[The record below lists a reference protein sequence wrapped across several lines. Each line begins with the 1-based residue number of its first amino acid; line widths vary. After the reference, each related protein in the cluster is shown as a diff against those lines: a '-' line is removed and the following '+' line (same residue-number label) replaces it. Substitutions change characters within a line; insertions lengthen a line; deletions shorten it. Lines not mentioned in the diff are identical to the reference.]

1 MHRIESLLQQ
11 RKVLLCL
18 GGGGVG
24 KTTVSAALAL
34 AAALRGRKVALL
46 TIDPAKRL
54 KDALGMPELASE
66 PTRVSLDGLGAAHGG
81 ELHAMM
87 LDAKH
92 TFDQL
97 VARFAPS
104 LEAAERILK
113 NRLYQYVS
121 GALAGSQEYMAL
133 EKLYEIATADSY
145 DLLIIDTPPTHHALD
160 FLDAPRRMIDLLG
173 SRALPFLQRP
183 SLALLGVGSRVAQ
196 MALETILRALE
207 RLTEMRLL
215 AEVADFVGGF
225 EGMVEGFQSRAAA
238 VRGILRDSGTAALM
252 VTSAEPLTVDETIS
266 FYREL
271 DRAGLFVGGVV
282 LNRTVPDALL
292 ARTRGRTNSIPGE
305 LRRKLREARR
315 ELEALADR
323 DRRMAARL
331 QAAACAVPIASVPA
345 FPRDVA
351 SLEALRDIAEVFTP
365 GIARRGRIVAI
376 RGAAGDPGEKLGN
389 RS

>member
-1 MHRIESLLQQ
+1 MHKIESLLQQ

-66 PTRVSLDGLGAAHGG
+66 PTHVPLDGLGPASGG

-104 LEAAERILK
+104 LEAAERILR

-173 SRALPFLQRP
+173 SRALSLLQRP
-183 SLALLGVGSRVAQ
+183 SLSLLGVGSRVAQ
-196 MALETILRALE
+196 LALETILRALE
-207 RLTEMRLL
+207 RLTGMRLL

-225 EGMVEGFQSRAAA
+225 EGMVEGFQSRADA
-238 VRGILRDSGTAALM
+238 VRRILRDSGTAALM

-271 DRAGLFVGGVV
+271 DRAGLFVGAVV
-282 LNRTVPDALL
+282 LNRTVPEALL
-292 ARTRGRTNSIPGE
+292 ARSRGHANSIPGE

-323 DRRMAARL
+323 DRRMAAKL
-331 QAAACAVPIASVPA
+331 QAVAYEVPIAAIPA

-351 SLEALRDIAEVFTP
+351 SLEGLRDIAEVFTP
-365 GIARRGRIVAI
+365 GIARRGRVVAI
-376 RGAAGDPGEKLGN
+376 RSGTGDPA
-389 RS
+389 

>member
-1 MHRIESLLQQ
+1 MHRIESLLAQ

-54 KDALGMPELASE
+54 KDALGMPDLASE
-66 PTRVSLDGLGAAHGG
+66 PTRVCLDGLGPDCGG

-87 LDAKH
+87 LDAKR

-104 LEAAERILK
+104 LEAAERILR

-173 SRALPFLQRP
+173 SRALSLLQQP

-196 MALETILRALE
+196 MALETILRVLE
-207 RLTEMRLL
+207 RFTGMRLL

-225 EGMVEGFQSRAAA
+225 DGMVEGFRSRADA
-238 VRGILRDSGTAALM
+238 VRRILRDAGTAALL

-266 FYREL
+266 FYQEL
-271 DRAGLFVGGVV
+271 DRVGLFVGAVV
-282 LNRTVPDALL
+282 VNRTVPEALL
-292 ARTRGRTNSIPGE
+292 ARTRRRANRIPGA

-323 DRRMAARL
+323 DRRMAAKLR
-331 QAAACAVPIASVPA
+331 AVAGAVPIATVPA

-365 GIARRGRIVAI
+365 GIARRGRVVAI
-376 RGAAGDPGEKLGN
+376 RSAGADPQREL
-389 RS
+389 R

>member
-1 MHRIESLLQQ
+1 MHRIEALLQQ
-11 RKVLLCL
+11 KKVLLCL

-24 KTTVSAALAL
+24 KTTISASLAL
-34 AAALRGRKVALL
+34 AAALCGRRVALL
-46 TIDPAKRL
+46 TIDPARRL
-54 KDALGMPELASE
+54 KDALGMPELGSQ
-66 PTRVSLDGLGAAHGG
+66 PTRVALGGLGAAPGG
-81 ELHAMM
+81 ELTAMM

-104 LEAAERILK
+104 LEAAERILA

-133 EKLYEIATADSY
+133 EKLYEIATAADY

-173 SRALPFLQRP
+173 SRALSLLQRP
-183 SLALLGVGSRVAQ
+183 SLALLGIGSRIAQ
-196 MALETILRALE
+196 AALETILRALE
-207 RLTEMRLL
+207 RFTGIRLL
-215 AEVADFVGGF
+215 AEVADFVSGF
-225 EGMVEGFQSRAAA
+225 EGMIDGFQSRADA
-238 VRGILRDSGTAALM
+238 VRRLLRDPETAALL
-252 VTSAEPLTVDETIS
+252 VTSAEPLTVEETIA

-271 DRAGLFVGGVV
+271 DRAGLCVGAVV
-282 LNRTVPDALL
+282 MNRTVPERLL
-292 ARTRGRTNSIPGE
+292 GRARRGTTMPRD

-323 DRRMAARL
+323 DRRMAASLR
-331 QAAACAVPIASVPA
+331 AVVYGLPIAMIPA

-351 SLEALRDIAEVFTP
+351 SLEALREIAEVFVP
-365 GIARRGRIVAI
+365 EVGRRGKVTPLR
-376 RGAAGDPGEKLGN
+376 AGVGVE
-389 RS
+389 S

>member
-46 TIDPAKRL
+46 TIDPARRL

-66 PTRVSLDGLGAAHGG
+66 PTRVCLDGLGGG

-87 LDAKH
+87 LDAKR

-104 LEAAERILK
+104 LEAAERILR

-173 SRALPFLQRP
+173 SRALSFLQRP
-183 SLALLGVGSRVAQ
+183 SLALFGVGSRVAQ

-207 RLTEMRLL
+207 RLTGMRLL

-225 EGMVEGFQSRAAA
+225 DGMVEGFQSRADA
-238 VRGILRDSGTAALM
+238 VRRILRDAGTAALL
-252 VTSAEPLTVDETIS
+252 VTTAEPLTIDETIS

-271 DRAGLFVGGVV
+271 DRAGLFVGAMVV
-282 LNRTVPDALL
+282 NRTVPEALL
-292 ARTRGRTNSIPGE
+292 ARTRRGANRIPRE

-323 DRRMAARL
+323 DRRMAAKLR
-331 QAAACAVPIASVPA
+331 AVAYAVPIATVPA

-365 GIARRGRIVAI
+365 GLARRGRVVAI
-376 RGAAGDPGEKLGN
+376 RGAAADPA
-389 RS
+389 

>member
-1 MHRIESLLQQ
+1 MHSIEALLQ
-11 RKVLLCL
+11 RKKVLLCL

-24 KTTVSAALAL
+24 KTTVAASLAL
-34 AAALRGRKVALL
+34 AAALRGRKVGLL

-66 PTRVSLDGLGAAHGG
+66 PTRVSLDGLGAAPGG
-81 ELHAMM
+81 ELCAMM

-133 EKLYEIATADSY
+133 EKLYEIATADAY

-160 FLDAPRRMIDLLG
+160 FLDAPRRMIDLFG
-173 SRALPFLQRP
+173 SQALSFLQRP

-207 RLTEMRLL
+207 RFTGMRLL

-225 EGMVEGFQSRAAA
+225 EGMVEGFQSRADA
-238 VRGILRDSGTAALM
+238 VRRLLRDAGTAALL
-252 VTSAEPLTVDETIS
+252 VTSAEPLTVEETIA
-266 FYREL
+266 FYGEL
-271 DRAGLFVGGVV
+271 DRAGLCVGGIVM
-282 LNRTVPDALL
+282 NRTVPEALI
-292 ARTRGRTNSIPGE
+292 GRLRRRANVIPPE
-305 LRRKLREARR
+305 IRRKLREARR

-323 DRRMAARL
+323 DRRMAANLR
-331 QAAACAVPIASVPA
+331 AAARGLPIAMVPSFA
-345 FPRDVA
+345 RDVA
-351 SLEALRDIAEVFTP
+351 SLEALRDIAEVFAP
-365 GIARRGRIVAI
+365 GLSRRGKVVPL
-376 RGAAGDPGEKLGN
+376 RGGAGEPG
-389 RS
+389 

>member
-1 MHRIESLLQQ
+1 MRRIESLLQQ

-34 AAALRGRKVALL
+34 AAALGGRKVALL

-66 PTRVSLDGLGAAHGG
+66 PTCVSLDGLGGASGG

-87 LDAKH
+87 LDAER

-104 LEAAERILK
+104 LEAAERILR

-173 SRALPFLQRP
+173 SRALSLLQRP

-196 MALETILRALE
+196 MALEMILRALE
-207 RLTEMRLL
+207 RLTGMRLL

-225 EGMVEGFQSRAAA
+225 EGMVEGFQSRADA
-238 VRGILRDSGTAALM
+238 VRRILRDSGTAALM

-271 DRAGLFVGGVV
+271 DRAGLFVGAVV
-282 LNRTVPDALL
+282 LNRTVPEALL
-292 ARTRGRTNSIPGE
+292 GRPRGRANSIPGE

-323 DRRMAARL
+323 DRRMAAKL
-331 QAAACAVPIASVPA
+331 QTVAYAVAIATVPA
-345 FPRDVA
+345 FPRDVV
-351 SLEALRDIAEVFTP
+351 SLEALRDIAEVFAP
-365 GIARRGRIVAI
+365 GIARRGRVVPI
-376 RGAAGDPGEKLGN
+376 RSSASGPG
-389 RS
+389 

>member
-1 MHRIESLLQQ
+1 MLRIESLLQQ

-24 KTTVSAALAL
+24 KTTMSAALAL

-46 TIDPAKRL
+46 TIDPAQRL

-66 PTRVSLDGLGAAHGG
+66 PTCVSLDGLGVAPGG
-81 ELHAMM
+81 ELHALM
-87 LDAKH
+87 LDAKR

-104 LEAAERILK
+104 LEAAERILR

-133 EKLYEIATADSY
+133 EKLYEIATADSF

-173 SRALPFLQRP
+173 SRALSFLRRP
-183 SLALLGVGSRVAQ
+183 SLALLGAGSRVAQ

-207 RLTEMRLL
+207 RFTGMRLL

-225 EGMVEGFQSRAAA
+225 DGMIEGFQSRADA
-238 VRGILRDSGTAALM
+238 VRRILRDAGTAALL
-252 VTSAEPLTVDETIS
+252 VTTPHPLTVDETIG
-266 FYREL
+266 FYRDLE
-271 DRAGLFVGGVV
+271 RAGLFVGAVV

-292 ARTRGRTNSIPGE
+292 ARTRRRANAIPPE
-305 LRRKLREARR
+305 LRRKLRQARR

-323 DRRMAARL
+323 DRRMAAKLR
-331 QAAACAVPIASVPA
+331 AVVDEVPIATVPS
-345 FPRDVA
+345 FPRDAA
-351 SLEALRDIAEVFTP
+351 SLEALRDIAAIFTP
-365 GIARRGRIVAI
+365 GLARRGRVVAI
-376 RGAAGDPGEKLGN
+376 RGAADPL
-389 RS
+389 

>member
-1 MHRIESLLQQ
+1 MHSIEALLQ
-11 RKVLLCL
+11 RKKVLLCL

-24 KTTVSAALAL
+24 KTTVAASLAL

-66 PTRVSLDGLGAAHGG
+66 PTRVSLDGLGAAPGG
-81 ELHAMM
+81 ELCAMM

-133 EKLYEIATADSY
+133 EKLYEIATADAY

-160 FLDAPRRMIDLLG
+160 FLDAPRRMIDLFG
-173 SRALPFLQRP
+173 SQALSFLQRP

-207 RLTEMRLL
+207 RFTGLRLL

-225 EGMVEGFQSRAAA
+225 EGMVEGFQGRADA
-238 VRGILRDSGTAALM
+238 VRRILRDADTAVLL
-252 VTSAEPLTVDETIS
+252 VTSAEPLTVKETIS

-271 DRAGLFVGGVV
+271 DRAGLFVGAVV
-282 LNRTVPDALL
+282 INRTVPEVLL
-292 ARTRGRTNSIPGE
+292 ARTRRRVPAIPAE

-323 DRRMAARL
+323 DRRMAANL
-331 QAAACAVPIASVPA
+331 QAVAAGVPIVTVPA
-345 FPRDVA
+345 FPRDVT
-351 SLEALRDIAEVFTP
+351 SLAALCDIAEVFTP
-365 GIARRGRIVAI
+365 AIARRGKIVPI
-376 RGAAGDPGEKLGN
+376 RGGAGESG
-389 RS
+389 